1 MKNIVQFPD
10 INAIQEEA
18 ALWLARLDGGEMSAA
33 HRQALQAWLDSDIRH
48 QQALSDMAQLWGQMD
63 ALAVLAELFPLQ
75 AVNNAR
81 VQQPRLS
88 LFDWLREHTLGAA
101 ITFAVSASLVMAMV
115 FLLNG
120 SPTATVPI
128 GSEPVELVY
137 QTELGKQSTAELK
150 DGSTMVLNTQSVARV
165 RFDAHERAVFLESGE
180 AHFKVAK
187 NPDLP
192 FVVYAGNGQVRA
204 VGTAFSVRIDQQKVD
219 VTVSEG
225 TVKVIAGL
233 KPGSQ
238 AETPVS
244 APSISASSALKTIT
258 LSERGVAKYRESI
271 EAYTYIEP
279 EQLAHKLA
287 WKSGK
292 WIFEGETLAD
302 VIAEANRYTRDTIEI
317 ADPDIASL
325 RVGGYFRVGEV
336 ESLLSALEA
345 GFDIVVTR
353 PREGLIQV
361 SSRNDV
367 DRHSR

>member
-1 MKNIVQFPD
+1 MKNVVQFPD

-137 QTELGKQSTAELK
+137 QTKLGKQSTAELK

-165 RFDAHERAVFLESGE
+165 RFDTHERAVFLESGE

-238 AETPVS
+238 AETAV
-244 APSISASSALKTIT
+244 SASSELKTII
-258 LSERGVAKYRESI
+258 LSERGVANYRESI

-279 EQLAHKLA
+279 EQLTHKLA

-292 WIFEGETLAD
+292 WIFEGETLAN
-302 VIAEANRYTRDTIEI
+302 VIAEANRYTTHKIEI
-317 ADPDIASL
+317 TDPAIAGV
-325 RVGGYFRVGEV
+325 RVGGYFNAGDV
-336 ESLLSALEA
+336 EPLLAALEV
-345 GFDIVVTR
+345 GFGIKVNR
-353 PREGLIQV
+353 PRDGLIQL
-361 SSRNDV
+361 SSRQDSHP
-367 DRHSR
+367 HSR